1 MGVNDIDIEG
11 RMVKFYS
18 EHSSRAPLH
27 AAPGHFATSHSHIN
41 YYIDLTS
48 LKTRIDEAKEVAKI
62 IEQNYRGSNKIFD
75 TIVCMDG
82 TETVGTFLAQEFEDH
97 EYLTSN
103 KHNTIYVVTPEY
115 NRNNQLMFRD
125 NIARCIKDKHVLLL
139 MATTTTGQTIRR
151 SMECITYYQ
160 GIVEG
165 VNSLFSTIDEIDGQK
180 IDYIFSK
187 DDLPGYEAYE
197 PGECPFCKK
206 QIQIEAMVN
215 GFGYSKYMSF

>member
-1 MGVNDIDIEG
+1 MVPQENSDRQEEYSMGVNDIDIEG

-103 KHNTIYVVTPEY
+103 KHNTIYVVITQYEP
-115 NRNNQLMFRD
+115 RKVHR
-125 NIARCIKDKHVLLL
+125 LL
-139 MATTTTGQTIRR
+139 MR
-151 SMECITYYQ
+151 SNFCRFDTALLMR
-160 GIVEG
+160 G
-165 VNSLFSTIDEIDGQK
+165 VFDIYFRGRGRSLRDSPSP
-180 IDYIFSK
+180 IFH
-187 DDLPGYEAYE
+187 PTAR
-197 PGECPFCKK
+197 
-206 QIQIEAMVN
+206 
-215 GFGYSKYMSF
+215 

>member
-1 MGVNDIDIEG
+1 MEALDIEA
-11 RMVKFYS
+11 RLMKIYS
-18 EHSSRAPLH
+18 SQSNLVPLH

-48 LKTRIDEAKEVAKI
+48 LKTRVDEAKEVAKM
-62 IEQNYRGSNKIFD
+62 IESGYRGTNKIID

-82 TETVGTFLAQEFEDH
+82 TETIGSFLGQEFEDH
-97 EYLTSN
+97 NYMTIN
-103 KHNTIYVVTPEY
+103 KHETIYVVTPEY

-125 NIARCIKDKHVLLL
+125 NIARTIKGKNVLLL

-160 GIVEG
+160 GTVVG
-165 VNSLFSTIDEIDGQK
+165 VNSLFSTIDEIDGTK
-180 IDYIFSK
+180 INYIFSP

-197 PGECPFCKK
+197 PRNCPFCKK